1 MGNNVAINK
10 ETAAATMGEI
20 LSEADGLLAELT
32 DGYAALAGSIA
43 NSKGDFIDALKV
55 QISKEQEVVLSAC
68 SFFQTLL
75 QMMQAAEAD
84 FGSLDQEYAKEKIK

>member
-20 LSEADGLLAELT
+20 LSETDELLVELE
-32 DGYAALAGSIA
+32 DGYTALAGSIT
-43 NSKGDFIDALKV
+43 NSKGDYIDALKA
-55 QISKEQEVVLSAC
+55 QIAKEQEIIISAC
-68 SFFQTLL
+68 SFFQTLI

>member
-20 LSEADGLLAELT
+20 LTEAEGLLTELE
-32 DGYAALAGSIA
+32 DGYTALAGSIA
-43 NSKGDFIDALKV
+43 NSKGDYIDALKV
-55 QISKEQEVVLSAC
+55 QIASEQQIVISAC
-68 SFFQTLL
+68 SFFQTLV

-84 FGSLDQEYAKEKIK
+84 FGSLDQEYAEEKIK